1 MFFTALIA
9 FLSVVSGFEWPI
21 QVVESRLKG
30 KYVVAK
36 RDILPGELVHEE
48 KEPLLY
54 FSESSMVK
62 CALPGLQE
70 TEVLSAAF
78 SSFLKVPIAQ
88 KRKILDLFSPVDRP
102 VTTLYRAKASFAT
115 IMLPGVSEHQ
125 PLPVEEMDTFIKI
138 CSAMRYNSFTNEGGY
153 YLYDDLSRFSHSCT
167 ANCMYQI
174 RGQVCSCYAAKP
186 IQAGEEMTI
195 SYKGERDLDPT
206 HERRAKYADHK
217 EITCQ

>member
-1 MFFTALIA
+1 MIFTALIA
-9 FLSVVSGFEWPI
+9 ILSVVSGFEWPI

-88 KRKILDLFSPVDRP
+88 KEKIMDLFSPVDRP
-102 VTTLYRAKASFAT
+102 VTALYRAKASFAT
-115 IMLPGVSEHQ
+115 IVLPGVSEPQ
-125 PLPVEEMDTFIKI
+125 PLPVEEMDSFIKI

-153 YLYDDLSRFSHSCT
+153 YLTIQIATPTPADK
-167 ANCMYQI
+167 AN
-174 RGQVCSCYAAKP
+174 P
-186 IQAGEEMTI
+186 
-195 SYKGERDLDPT
+195 
-206 HERRAKYADHK
+206 
-217 EITCQ
+217 